1 MRFNSTLIAV
11 DPTPRRADGE
21 YVAHARISS
30 NRADGTS
37 YEIHSSGDLA
47 DFDAREDASLCKE
60 LGAGLA
66 GGALR
71 LTDVSQTDAA
81 GERSA

>member
-21 YVAHARISS
+21 YMAHARISS

-37 YEIHSSGDLA
+37 YEIYSSGDLA
-47 DFDAREDASLCKE
+47 GFDAREDAVAHAKNWAQDWLE
-60 LGAGLA
+60 ARFG
-66 GGALR
+66 
-71 LTDVSQTDAA
+71 
-81 GERSA
+81 